1 MSAPTRAFDHAV
13 LELRDVP
20 AERLAD
26 AAALS
31 ALVVAAAGAVG
42 IPPHAPPIV
51 KHATG
56 SLAVGLLCRE
66 GHIVL
71 HTSPQEGLCLVDV
84 VARSPA
90 RATQGVDVIT
100 RRLAPGGGRTMPGY

>member
-1 MSAPTRAFDHAV
+1 MTATAGAFDHAIV
-13 LELRDVP
+13 ELHDVP
-20 AERLAD
+20 ADRLAD
-26 AAALS
+26 TAALA

-56 SLAVGLLCRE
+56 TLAVGLLCRE

-71 HTSPQEGLCLVDV
+71 HASPQEGLCVIDV
-84 VARSPA
+84 VARSPS
-90 RATQGVDVIT
+90 RAAQGVDVIT
-100 RRLAPGGGRTMPGY
+100 RRLAPGASQTRPAG

>member
-1 MSAPTRAFDHAV
+1 MTTVARVFDHAIV
-13 LELRDVP
+13 ELRDVP
-20 AERLAD
+20 GERLAD
-26 AAALS
+26 PAALS

-42 IPPHAPPIV
+42 MPPHAPPIV

-71 HTSPQEGLCLVDV
+71 HTSPGEGLCVVDV
-84 VARSPA
+84 VTRSPA
-90 RATQGVDVIT
+90 RAAHGVAVIT
-100 RRLAPGGGRTMPGY
+100 RRLMQVGSRP

>member
-1 MSAPTRAFDHAV
+1 MITPARVFDCAII
-13 LELRDVP
+13 ELREVP
-20 AERLAD
+20 TERLGD

-56 SLAVGLLCRE
+56 SVAVGLLCRE
-66 GHIVL
+66 GHIIL
-71 HTSPQEGLCLVDV
+71 HASPQEGLCLVDV

-90 RATQGVDVIT
+90 RAAHGVEVIT
-100 RRLAPGGGRTMPGY
+100 RRLAPSRSRP

>member
-1 MSAPTRAFDHAV
+1 MTMTGHAFDHALV
-13 LELRDVP
+13 ELRDIP

-42 IPPHAPPIV
+42 MPPHAPPVV

-56 SLAVGLLCRE
+56 TLAVGLLCRE

-71 HTSPQEGLCLVDV
+71 HTSPGEGLCLVDV

-90 RATQGVDVIT
+90 RAGQGIEVIT
-100 RRLAPGGGRTMPGY
+100 RRLTPRTHL

>member
-1 MSAPTRAFDHAV
+1 MTASAHAFDHAV
-13 LELRDVP
+13 VELHDIP

-26 AAALS
+26 GAALS

-42 IPPHAPPIV
+42 MPPHAPPIV

-56 SLAVGLLCRE
+56 TLAVGLLCRE

-90 RATQGVDVIT
+90 RAAQGVEVIT
-100 RRLAPGGGRTMPGY
+100 RRLAPSGSRP

>member
-1 MSAPTRAFDHAV
+1 MSPARAFDHSV
-13 LELRDVP
+13 IELRDIP
-20 AERLAD
+20 PDRLAD

-56 SLAVGLLCRE
+56 TLGIGLLCRE

-71 HTSPQEGLCLVDV
+71 HASPQEGLCLVDV

-90 RATQGVDVIT
+90 RVAHGIDVIT
-100 RRLAPGGGRTMPGY
+100 RRLAARVGP

>member
-1 MSAPTRAFDHAV
+1 MSAAARTFDQAI
-13 LELRDVP
+13 LELHDVP
-20 AERLAD
+20 PERLSD
-26 AAALS
+26 VAALS

-42 IPPHAPPIV
+42 MPPHAPPIV

-56 SLAVGLLCRE
+56 TLAVGLLCRE

-71 HTSPQEGLCLVDV
+71 HSWPQEGLCVIDV

-90 RATQGVDVIT
+90 RAAQGMDVIT
-100 RRLAPGGGRTMPGY
+100 RRLVHKASR

>member
-1 MSAPTRAFDHAV
+1 MVTPEFDHALV
-13 LELRDVP
+13 ELRDVP

-26 AAALS
+26 VAALS

-42 IPPHAPPIV
+42 MPPHAPPMV

-71 HTSPQEGLCLVDV
+71 HTSPAEGLCVVDV

-90 RATQGVDVIT
+90 RAGQGVDVIA
-100 RRLAPGGGRTMPGY
+100 RRLAPGTTRL

>member
-1 MSAPTRAFDHAV
+1 MVTPEFDHALV
-13 LELRDVP
+13 ELRDVP

-26 AAALS
+26 VAALS

-42 IPPHAPPIV
+42 MPPHAPPMV

-71 HTSPQEGLCLVDV
+71 HTSPAEGLCVVDV

-90 RATQGVDVIT
+90 RAGQGVDVIT
-100 RRLAPGGGRTMPGY
+100 RRLTPGTTRL

>member
-1 MSAPTRAFDHAV
+1 MSAARAFDHTIV
-13 LELRDVP
+13 ELHDVP
-20 AERLAD
+20 PERLSD

-42 IPPHAPPIV
+42 MPPHTPPIV

-56 SLAVGLLCRE
+56 TLAVGLLCRE

-71 HTSPQEGLCLVDV
+71 HASPQEGLCVIDV
-84 VARSPA
+84 VARLPSRTA
-90 RATQGVDVIT
+90 HGIDVIT
-100 RRLAPGGGRTMPGY
+100 RRLGPGASRL

>member
-1 MSAPTRAFDHAV
+1 MTMAAQAFDHTLV
-13 LELRDVP
+13 ELRNIP

-26 AAALS
+26 AAALA

-51 KHATG
+51 KQGTG
-56 SLAVGLLCRE
+56 TLAVGLLCRE

-71 HTSPQEGLCLVDV
+71 HTSPQEGLCVVDV
-84 VARSPA
+84 VARLPA
-90 RATQGVDVIT
+90 RAAQGLDVIT
-100 RRLAPGGGRTMPGY
+100 RRLAPRATTL

>member
-1 MSAPTRAFDHAV
+1 MIRGVFDHSFV
-13 LELRDVP
+13 ELRDVAP
-20 AERLAD
+20 ERLAD
-26 AAALS
+26 GAALS

-42 IPPHAPPIV
+42 IPAHAPPIV

-56 SLAVGLLCRE
+56 TLAVALLCRE

-84 VARSPA
+84 VARTPA
-90 RATQGVDVIT
+90 RTAHGLDVIT
-100 RRLAPGGGRTMPGY
+100 RRLLPSRVQS

>member
-1 MSAPTRAFDHAV
+1 MMAPARAFDQAIV
-13 LELRDVP
+13 ELHDVP

-26 AAALS
+26 GATLS

-42 IPPHAPPIV
+42 MPPHAPPIV

-56 SLAVGLLCRE
+56 TLAVGLLCRE

-71 HTSPQEGLCLVDV
+71 HASPQEGLCLIDV
-84 VARSPA
+84 VARLPA
-90 RATQGVDVIT
+90 RAAQGVDVIT
-100 RRLAPGGGRTMPGY
+100 RRLAPRTSQT

>member
-1 MSAPTRAFDHAV
+1 MTMTGHAFDHA
-13 LELRDVP
+13 LFELRDIP
-20 AERLAD
+20 ADRLAD

-42 IPPHAPPIV
+42 MPPHAPPVV

-56 SLAVGLLCRE
+56 TLAVGLLCRE

-71 HTSPQEGLCLVDV
+71 HTSPGEGLCLVDV

-90 RATQGVDVIT
+90 RAGQGIDVIT
-100 RRLAPGGGRTMPGY
+100 RRLAPRTHL

>member
-1 MSAPTRAFDHAV
+1 MSASTRVFDSAV
-13 LELRDVP
+13 VELRDVP

-26 AAALS
+26 AATLS

-42 IPPHAPPIV
+42 IPPHAPPLV

-56 SLAVGLLCRE
+56 TLAVGLLCRE

-71 HTSPQEGLCLVDV
+71 HASPQEGLCLIDV
-84 VARSPA
+84 VARAPA
-90 RATQGVDVIT
+90 RAAHGIDVIT
-100 RRLAPGGGRTMPGY
+100 RRLVRT